1 MKSIQLVSAND
12 KERLKKYFF
21 DYLVELSRFDPTVIF
36 DEQGIPIY
44 NWYDRYWEER
54 GRYPFLLNI
63 DNRFAGL
70 AFVRESEP
78 QHYEIA
84 EFYVVPEFRK
94 DNNAIDFA
102 VRITS
107 LFCGKFS
114 FSARSENLRAVRFW
128 DKFVE
133 KFAHSGSS
141 TDGNYKTWFVTTD
154 NSPSFGAR

>member
-78 QHYEIA
+78 QHYEINLL
-84 EFYVVPEFRK
+84 K
-94 DNNAIDFA
+94 NLLTA
-102 VRITS
+102 VRQQTEITKRG
-107 LFCGKFS
+107 L
-114 FSARSENLRAVRFW
+114 
-128 DKFVE
+128 
-133 KFAHSGSS
+133 
-141 TDGNYKTWFVTTD
+141 
-154 NSPSFGAR
+154 